1 MVCIPTKSYA
11 CTISLQDGYTKR
23 DIICEFPGR
32 PEKSVEWWEDPENPL
47 DIDMIKEA
55 RHGFPRLERSRAHQ
69 RWLEDTPLCI
79 ASMGQSVNCYPMRQ
93 VLAVKGDL
101 GDAPFDL
108 VDEDGD
114 VLIGPNTWCAHTIR
128 TLQSFSLLSF
138 CFG

>member
-1 MVCIPTKSYA
+1 
-11 CTISLQDGYTKR
+11 
-23 DIICEFPGR
+23 
-32 PEKSVEWWEDPENPL
+32 
-47 DIDMIKEA
+47 
-55 RHGFPRLERSRAHQ
+55 
-69 RWLEDTPLCI
+69 
-79 ASMGQSVNCYPMRQ
+79 MRQ

-128 TLQSFSLLSF
+128 TLQSFPLLSF